1 MFANPQIETCP
12 RDELQKLQLASL
24 KKILCWAMEKSFYY
38 QQSFKQAGV
47 NLNAIESL
55 EDIRKLP
62 FTTVATLHSV
72 DSLDMLTLP
81 LSNILRFN
89 HIMTECDGVTKCYT
103 NGDIARNVEMLTRAL
118 VAMGITGTSIVGLQG
133 DLSDSRLLDIQYALE
148 VLGVTVIS
156 LGTNYEHWLRLMEIV
171 GMDTIISTPR
181 LIMQLIIQLQAN
193 GKNIADYPVEKIV
206 CINPNHIQNQLQRH
220 IQDRTQTRVFN
231 LYAPPEIGSASMLF
245 QCDSRRGFHINEDF
259 FLTEI
264 IAFDG
269 KDPIIED
276 GRMGELVVTTLKAE
290 AMPLIRFRT
299 GQAVR
304 YLSEPC
310 ECHRTLARIASVN
323 G

>member
-12 RDELQKLQLASL
+12 HDVLKKLQFNSL
-24 KKILCWAMEKSFYY
+24 KKILRWAMDKSFFY
-38 QQSFKQAGV
+38 QQSFKKAGV
-47 NLNAIESL
+47 NIDDIQSL
-55 EDIRKLP
+55 DDIRKLP
-62 FTTVATLHSV
+62 FTSMSTIHSI

-89 HIMTECDGVTKCYT
+89 HVVTESGEVTKCYT

-118 VAMGITGTSIVGLQG
+118 IAMEISGTSIVGLQG
-133 DLSDSRLLDIQYALE
+133 DLSDSRFLDFQYALE
-148 VLGVTVIS
+148 ILGATVIP
-156 LGTNYEHWLRLMEIV
+156 LGSNFDHWLRLMEIV
-171 GMDTIISTPR
+171 GMDAIISSPR

-193 GKNIADYPVEKIV
+193 GKNIADYPLQKIL
-206 CINPNHIQNQLQRH
+206 CINPCHIQNQLQRH
-220 IQDRTQTRVFN
+220 IQDRTQTHVYN
-231 LYAPPEIGSASMLF
+231 VYAPAEIGSSALLF
-245 QCDSRRGFHINEDF
+245 QCKSRYGFHINEDF
-259 FLTEI
+259 FLAEI

-269 KDPIIED
+269 KDPILED
-276 GRMGELVVTTLKAE
+276 GRMGELVITTLKAE

>member
-12 RDELQKLQLASL
+12 REELEKLQLASL
-24 KKILCWAMEKSFYY
+24 KKILNWAMEKSFYY
-38 QQSFKQAGV
+38 EQSFKKAGV
-47 NLNAIESL
+47 NPDSINSL

-62 FTTVATLHSV
+62 FTTISMTHSV
-72 DSLDMLTLP
+72 DSLDILTLP

-89 HIMTECDGVTKCYT
+89 HIMTESGGVTKFYT
-103 NGDIARNVEMLTRAL
+103 NGDIARNVEMLTRGL
-118 VAMGITGTSIVGLQG
+118 VAMGITNTSIVGLQG
-133 DLSDSRLLDIQYALE
+133 DLSDSRLLDLQYALE
-148 VLGVTVIS
+148 VLGATVIS
-156 LGTNYEHWLRLMEIV
+156 LGTKYEHWLKLMEII
-171 GMDTIISTPR
+171 GMDTLISTPQ

-193 GKNIADYPVEKIV
+193 GKNIADYPLEKIV
-206 CINPNHIQNQLQRH
+206 CINPYHIQNQLQRH

-231 LYAPPEIGSASMLF
+231 LYAPPEIGSASMIF
-245 QCDSRRGFHINEDF
+245 QCDCRKGFHVNEDF

-264 IAFDG
+264 IAFDS
-269 KDPIIED
+269 KDPILED
-276 GRMGELVVTTLKAE
+276 GRMGELVITTLKAE

-310 ECHRTLARIASVN
+310 ECHRTLARIASVS